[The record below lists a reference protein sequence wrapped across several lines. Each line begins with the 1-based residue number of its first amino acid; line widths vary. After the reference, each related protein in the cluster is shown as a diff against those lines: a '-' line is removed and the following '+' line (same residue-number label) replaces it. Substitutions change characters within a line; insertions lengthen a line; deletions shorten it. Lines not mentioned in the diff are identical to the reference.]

1 MQYSSFNTLDSLRG
15 PSTTDLVFEELYRR
29 VVEFDLPPGTKL
41 SEQDVARQMGISRQP
56 VRDAFFRMSQL
67 GLIQIQPQR
76 ATTVSLISEEAV
88 LRANFVRTAL
98 ETEIVEHAVDNLTD
112 LQITELEANV
122 SRQRTAVAAADRLA
136 FHMLDEAFHQD
147 LCAGAGHPY
156 VWAIIREN
164 KAHMDRVRL
173 LSLGFNAAN
182 ALGDHERILDALR
195 ARDRTRATSEMRT
208 HLSRIL
214 GLIEQIRAENPSMF
228 AVSER

>member
-1 MQYSSFNTLDSLRG
+1 MQYSSFSPLDALRG
-15 PSTTDLVFEELYRR
+15 PSTTELVFEELYRR

-41 SEQDVARQMGISRQP
+41 SEQEVARQMGISRQP

-98 ETEIVEHAVDNLTD
+98 ETEIVEHAVKNLTD
-112 LQITELEANV
+112 LQITELEGIV
-122 SRQRTAVAAADRLA
+122 SRQRAAVAATDRLA
-136 FHMLDEAFHQD
+136 FHALDEAFHQE
-147 LCAGAGHPY
+147 LCASAGHPY
-156 VWAIIREN
+156 VWSIIREN

-182 ALGDHERILDALR
+182 ALADHERILEALR
-195 ARDRTRATSEMRT
+195 ARDRACAVLEMRN

-228 AVSER
+228 AGNDR